1 MVATCSAD
9 GGQALWSRVALVT
22 RARIESKGV
31 CAFAIDAR
39 VGAALVKLVRAIV
52 SSVTDVTR
60 AGKCVEE
67 IQAVAVHAW
76 IR

>member
-39 VGAALVKLVRAIV
+39 VGAAFPHLITFL
-52 SSVTDVTR
+52 SFY
-60 AGKCVEE
+60 
-67 IQAVAVHAW
+67 
-76 IR
+76 

>member
-31 CAFAIDAR
+31 GAFAIDAR
-39 VGAALVKLVRAIV
+39 IGAALVELVRAIV
-52 SSVTDVTR
+52 SGVTDVTR
-60 AGKCVEE
+60 ARKGIEV

>member
-9 GGQALWSRVALVT
+9 GGQALRSRVALVT
-22 RARIESKGV
+22 RARIKSKGV

-52 SSVTDVTR
+52 SGVTDVTR
-60 AGKCVEE
+60 ARKCVEV
-67 IQAVAVHAW
+67 IQAVAMHAR